1 MVGWVKWAPV
11 TFALGLLLGN
21 FTYCSNVADKQT
33 FAYWTLHIPESW
45 EFIDKDLG

>member
-1 MVGWVKWAPV
+1 MVDWVKWAPV

-33 FAYWTLHIPESW
+33 FSLLDPTYPRIIGVH
-45 EFIDKDLG
+45 